1 MQSTAQLQT
10 LIARSDHFL
19 SGYRGVS
26 NPQSLQDQS
35 SRTRCGLSPAS
46 LRDVSLIPRS
56 PHLSQNSGGAFPFSN
71 FSTSANRFSRASKRS
86 GVATIRFQS
95 GIFSRISNMSFAPIF
110 TIPTKFGEQPLDI
123 SQRGV
128 AKLIHVENSIQASS
142 QRDEPKTVGILIR
155 EAGVRTAID
164 LSKSEALHF
173 AQCIV
178 NEANRIPDETP

>member
-1 MQSTAQLQT
+1 
-10 LIARSDHFL
+10 
-19 SGYRGVS
+19 
-26 NPQSLQDQS
+26 
-35 SRTRCGLSPAS
+35 
-46 LRDVSLIPRS
+46 
-56 PHLSQNSGGAFPFSN
+56 
-71 FSTSANRFSRASKRS
+71 
-86 GVATIRFQS
+86 
-95 GIFSRISNMSFAPIF
+95 MSFAPIF

-178 NEANRIPDETP
+178 NEANRIPDELP